1 LEGRVRDREDLIRLL
16 EVLTKR
22 GLKQDEAPFIAAR
35 QYVLTPPETDDEFRS
50 AADFCEKYPDA
61 VSNAE
66 REALKAQFLEFASD
80 HPLHSEDDP
89 DTLRG
94 VAADIEYI
102 GERLGVATED
112 FTQGL
117 YERADEIAATSR
129 RLTWPSR

>member
-1 LEGRVRDREDLIRLL
+1 MRTVNHQGDTIGVKSYPPSKESRAAFFIRVVDDLKSPHAAQLTESVVGSLSVFWKAGSGDREDLIRLL

-35 QYVLTPPETDDEFRS
+35 QYVLTPPETDDEFRA

-80 HPLHSEDDP
+80 
-89 DTLRG
+89 
-94 VAADIEYI
+94 
-102 GERLGVATED
+102 
-112 FTQGL
+112 
-117 YERADEIAATSR
+117 
-129 RLTWPSR
+129 